1 MVKWGL
7 ENWLEVPLPKE
18 SFGSVK
24 TAFLVTKLT
33 HKSYPHF
40 VSILF
45 KQNGDF
51 DLNLFR
57 FLKILCWM
65 VKILPKASIIND

>member
-7 ENWLEVPLPKE
+7 ENGLEASPSEGIL
-18 SFGSVK
+18 SVK
-24 TAFLVTKLT
+24 TAFFAAKLT

-57 FLKILCWM
+57 FLKIHCWM